1 MAGGVDQNWL
11 DRKELRYKLR
21 SSLRRITSL
30 KGLRTCGA
38 PLDNAVTIRS
48 IGNTYYYT
56 DIASCGSAWACPVCA
71 SKIRAHRANEV
82 SRAVVAA
89 LAKGWSVLF
98 VTRTLPHSTEDKLA
112 MTLGLLAEGRR
123 YVFNQT
129 VVKAARQA
137 AGFVGEISAKEITYG
152 RQGYHPHS
160 HDFEFF
166 DRDMSLES
174 FATLSR
180 LYYDYLDR
188 FYSQNGFSGLSRE
201 RGVVVEHVQ
210 FGEDALARYLTK
222 MQSGTDIRLIAAHE
236 LARSDLKHGR
246 TGSLMPFEIAQAFFD
261 TGDTELLDLWREY
274 EQSTFRRSAVR
285 FKRGL
290 RAQLLPG
297 EADETDPQ
305 VARRKVQGTDAVKFV
320 SRLY

>member
-1 MAGGVDQNWL
+1 V
-11 DRKELRYKLR
+11 
-21 SSLRRITSL
+21 
-30 KGLRTCGA
+30 
-38 PLDNAVTIRS
+38 
-48 IGNTYYYT
+48 
-56 DIASCGSAWACPVCA
+56 
-71 SKIRAHRANEV
+71 
-82 SRAVVAA
+82 
-89 LAKGWSVLF
+89 
-98 VTRTLPHSTEDKLA
+98 
-112 MTLGLLAEGRR
+112 TLGLLAEGRR

-152 RQGYHPHS
+152 YSGYHPHS
-160 HDFEFF
+160 HDFEIYNHE
-166 DRDMSLES
+166 MSLES

-188 FYSQNGFSGLSRE
+188 FYSQNGFPGLSRE

-210 FGEDALARYLTK
+210 FGEAALAKYLTK
-222 MQSGTDIRLIAAHE
+222 MQEGLDVRLIAAQE
-236 LARSDLKHGR
+236 LARSDLKRSR
-246 TGSLMPFEIAQAFFD
+246 TGSLMPFEIAQAYLN
-261 TGDTELLDLWREY
+261 TGDTELLSLWWEY

-305 VARRKVQGTDAVKFV
+305 VARRKVHGTDAVKFA
-320 SRLY
+320 SRLYYQIGCIPGLEGKVLTALSNGGFQALTELLAVYHLDKDGGYWQVRRED